1 MSDNKFFNLDT
12 FPFFKFV
19 IAKTDDSNITTEES
33 INVHFYLDINIVPS
47 DKTVSEAK
55 LSDLLKE
62 KINNLTDS
70 QKDII
75 NELANSKS
83 IVLANA
89 LDHNDLNNLKAMY
102 EALEHENDNLKQ
114 LNAKLMLNDVAIK
127 QENTALKEKA
137 DSLAQINSKTM
148 LASLQNSKDIAEI
161 KKQLNPESEGGE

>member
-1 MSDNKFFNLDT
+1 MKNIWKYGRTGGEYAGQVLDDMVMT
-12 FPFFKFV
+12 VPFTDV
-19 IAKTDDSNITTEES
+19 PPLEGIRADGEPLTIADQMFD
-33 INVHFYLDINIVPS
+33 P
-47 DKTVSEAK
+47 K
-55 LSDLLKE
+55 L
-62 KINNLTDS
+62 N
-70 QKDII
+70 QW
-75 NELANSKS
+75 

>member
-1 MSDNKFFNLDT
+1 M
-12 FPFFKFV
+12 
-19 IAKTDDSNITTEES
+19 
-33 INVHFYLDINIVPS
+33 
-47 DKTVSEAK
+47 
-55 LSDLLKE
+55 
-62 KINNLTDS
+62 
-70 QKDII
+70 KDIWKYGRTGGEYAGQVLDDMAMTVPFTDVSPLEGI
-75 NELANSKS
+75 RADGEPLTIADQMFDPKLNQW

-102 EALEHENDNLKQ
+102 EALEHENGNLKQ
-114 LNAKLMLNDVAIK
+114 LNAKLMLNDVTIK

>member
-1 MSDNKFFNLDT
+1 MLVSV
-12 FPFFKFV
+12 PY
-19 IAKTDDSNITTEES
+19 TDQPPLEGVRADGEPLTIDDQM
-33 INVHFYLDINIVPS
+33 FDP
-47 DKTVSEAK
+47 K
-55 LSDLLKE
+55 L
-62 KINNLTDS
+62 N
-70 QKDII
+70 QW
-75 NELANSKS
+75 

-161 KKQLNPESEGGE
+161 KAQLNPESEGGE

>member
-1 MSDNKFFNLDT
+1 MKNIWKYGRTGGEYAGQVLDDMVMT
-12 FPFFKFV
+12 VPFTDV
-19 IAKTDDSNITTEES
+19 PPLEGIRTDGEPLTIADQMFD
-33 INVHFYLDINIVPS
+33 P
-47 DKTVSEAK
+47 K
-55 LSDLLKE
+55 L
-62 KINNLTDS
+62 N
-70 QKDII
+70 QWII
-75 NELANSKS
+75 
-83 IVLANA
+83 LANA

>member
-1 MSDNKFFNLDT
+1 MKNIWKYGRTGGEYAGKVLDDMLVSV
-12 FPFFKFV
+12 PY
-19 IAKTDDSNITTEES
+19 TDQPPLEGVRADGEPLTIDDQM
-33 INVHFYLDINIVPS
+33 FDP
-47 DKTVSEAK
+47 K
-55 LSDLLKE
+55 L
-62 KINNLTDS
+62 N
-70 QKDII
+70 QWII
-75 NELANSKS
+75 LANT
-83 IVLANA
+83 

>member
-1 MSDNKFFNLDT
+1 M
-12 FPFFKFV
+12 
-19 IAKTDDSNITTEES
+19 
-33 INVHFYLDINIVPS
+33 
-47 DKTVSEAK
+47 
-55 LSDLLKE
+55 
-62 KINNLTDS
+62 
-70 QKDII
+70 KDIWKYGRTGGEYAGQVLDDMAMTVPFTDVSPLEGI
-75 NELANSKS
+75 RADGEPLTIADQMFDPKLNQW

-102 EALEHENDNLKQ
+102 ETLENENDNLKQ

>member
-1 MSDNKFFNLDT
+1 M
-12 FPFFKFV
+12 
-19 IAKTDDSNITTEES
+19 
-33 INVHFYLDINIVPS
+33 
-47 DKTVSEAK
+47 
-55 LSDLLKE
+55 
-62 KINNLTDS
+62 
-70 QKDII
+70 KDIWKYGRTGGEYAGQVLDDMAMTVPFTDVSPLEGI
-75 NELANSKS
+75 RADGEPLTIADQMFDPKLNQW